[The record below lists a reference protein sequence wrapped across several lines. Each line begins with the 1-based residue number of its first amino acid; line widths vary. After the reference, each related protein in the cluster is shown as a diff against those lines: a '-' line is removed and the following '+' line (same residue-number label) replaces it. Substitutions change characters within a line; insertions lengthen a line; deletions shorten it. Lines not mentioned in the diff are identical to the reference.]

1 MAELSKALENVCS
14 CEYPAKI
21 ETIRDQCYDEEVEL
35 RNGSK
40 TTLGE
45 ILDTV
50 EEPPEEFDSEI
61 QLHNF
66 LMSLAP
72 EESIGRKYYDDRG
85 GNNFTAERDQTS
97 L

>member
-1 MAELSKALENVCS
+1 MSELNKALENVCN

-21 ETIRDQCYDEEVEL
+21 EKIRDQCDDEKVEL
-35 RNGSK
+35 RDGTT
-40 TTLGE
+40 TTLGK
-45 ILDTV
+45 ILSTV
-50 EEPPEEFDSEI
+50 DNPPERFDSEL

-85 GNNFTAERDQTS
+85 GNNFISERNQS
-97 L
+97 SF